1 MKLLL
6 LSTVALFLGPL
17 LQRSLRWAKAA
28 MATLDGF
35 VLLLVVGIILG
46 RLIPAAYSAAGWP
59 TLPIAVA
66 GYLAVRQIERMQ
78 HVGGRRAHKVAVVLG
93 LLGLAMHEFLDGLAL
108 AMGRGDHDHA
118 ADALLPL
125 AIVLHRIPVGLSVW
139 WLLKRLGTGWSLVG
153 LVFIAGS
160 TALGYGLSTEL
171 FEHSGGVG
179 IGIFQSLVAGALLH
193 VVVHEQQGGRGNHVV
208 FEGIGGL
215 AAIGLLALL
224 HSELLPTS
232 RMGEASMAR
241 TLTLLAVES
250 APALLIAYASAGL
263 IGVFLPSAGV
273 AWMGRGGPI
282 TQAVRGVIF
291 GLPLPICSC
300 GVLPVYRSL
309 IARGVPSAAAM
320 AFLVAA
326 PELGVDAV
334 LLSFP
339 LLGLPLTIARIVCA
353 TIVAIGVGVIVGG
366 MMTKAPPSETPP
378 TTLEIPQGTMGSRL
392 RAAFRLGFVETV
404 DHTGPWIVIG
414 LGVAAAIE
422 PLLRMDW
429 VTSLPTGLD
438 VPLLAVLG
446 MPMYV
451 CASSATPLVAVLI
464 HKGVSPGAAIAFL
477 LTGPATNATTY
488 GVLAKLHGRR
498 IAIGYGLSIATIT
511 VLLGYLTNR
520 VVGVHPGYPFHVGH
534 DHPGVLY
541 PACLAIVVLLFIGS
555 FLRQGPRGFIRQ
567 LSLDPGSA
575 HDHALE
581 HGHDH
586 SHGHDDSHGHD
597 HLHGHDHSHGHDHGP
612 SETHRHHTSSDPL
625 GPDHKAE

>member
-28 MATLDGF
+28 MAALDGF

-46 RLIPAAYSAAGWP
+46 RLIPSAYSAAGWP
-59 TLPIAVA
+59 SLPLAVL
-66 GYLAVRQIERMQ
+66 GYLAVRQVERMH
-78 HVGGRRAHKVAVVLG
+78 HVGGQRAHKVAVVLG

-108 AMGRGDHDHA
+108 ALGHADHEHT

-139 WLLKRLGTGWSLVG
+139 WLLRRLGTGWSVFG
-153 LVFIAGS
+153 LMGIAAA
-160 TALGYGLSTEL
+160 TALGYGVSTE
-171 FEHSGGVG
+171 FFAHSGGVG
-179 IGIFQSLVAGALLH
+179 IGLFQSVVAGALLH
-193 VVVHEQQGGRGNHVV
+193 VVVHEQQDQSGKHVF
-208 FEGIGGL
+208 FEGLGGL
-215 AAIGLLALL
+215 LALGLLALL

-232 RMGEASMAR
+232 RVGEASMAK
-241 TLTLLAVES
+241 TLTLLALES
-250 APALLIAYASAGL
+250 APALLIAYSFAGL
-263 IGVFLPSAGV
+263 IGVFLPATGV
-273 AWMGRGGPI
+273 SWLRRGS
-282 TQAVRGVIF
+282 TLSQSLRGVLF

-339 LLGLPLTIARIVCA
+339 LLGLPLTVARVLCA
-353 TIVAIGVGVIVGG
+353 TVVALGVGILVGG
-366 MMTKAPPSETPP
+366 FMKTSPQDQTPTLPTEEVTGSLQTK
-378 TTLEIPQGTMGSRL
+378 L
-392 RAAFRLGFVETV
+392 RAALRLGFVETV
-404 DHTGPWIVIG
+404 DHTGPWIVMG
-414 LGVAAAIE
+414 LGVAAALE

-429 VTSLPTGLD
+429 VTALPTGLD

-488 GVLAKLHGRR
+488 GVLAKLHGRKV
-498 IAIGYGLSIATIT
+498 AIGYGVTIALLT
-511 VLLGYLTNR
+511 VGLGFLVNRIVGTN
-520 VVGVHPGYPFHVGH
+520 PGYPFHVGH
-534 DHPGVLY
+534 DHRGWLY
-541 PACLAIVVLLFIGS
+541 PACLVIVGLLFVGS
-555 FLRQGPRGFIRQ
+555 FLRQGPRGFLHQ
-567 LSLDPGSA
+567 LSLDATGMDP
-575 HDHALE
+575 HDH
-581 HGHDH
+581 GH
-586 SHGHDDSHGHD
+586 SHGHGHG
-597 HLHGHDHSHGHDHGP
+597 HGHDHGH
-612 SETHRHHTSSDPL
+612 SHDHGHDHNHGHGHDHDHGHSHDHDH
-625 GPDHKAE
+625 GPNRSR

>member
-1 MKLLL
+1 MGLCCCWW
-6 LSTVALFLGPL
+6 
-17 LQRSLRWAKAA
+17 WASS
-28 MATLDGF
+28 
-35 VLLLVVGIILG
+35 LG

-78 HVGGRRAHKVAVVLG
+78 HVGGQQAHKVAVVLG

-263 IGVFLPSAGV
+263 IGSFFRRQALRGWDA
-273 AWMGRGGPI
+273 GGP
-282 TQAVRGVIF
+282 
-291 GLPLPICSC
+291 
-300 GVLPVYRSL
+300 SL
-309 IARGVPSAAAM
+309 RPFAA
-320 AFLVAA
+320 
-326 PELGVDAV
+326 
-334 LLSFP
+334 
-339 LLGLPLTIARIVCA
+339 
-353 TIVAIGVGVIVGG
+353 
-366 MMTKAPPSETPP
+366 
-378 TTLEIPQGTMGSRL
+378 
-392 RAAFRLGFVETV
+392 
-404 DHTGPWIVIG
+404 
-414 LGVAAAIE
+414 
-422 PLLRMDW
+422 
-429 VTSLPTGLD
+429 
-438 VPLLAVLG
+438 
-446 MPMYV
+446 
-451 CASSATPLVAVLI
+451 
-464 HKGVSPGAAIAFL
+464 
-477 LTGPATNATTY
+477 
-488 GVLAKLHGRR
+488 
-498 IAIGYGLSIATIT
+498 
-511 VLLGYLTNR
+511 
-520 VVGVHPGYPFHVGH
+520 
-534 DHPGVLY
+534 
-541 PACLAIVVLLFIGS
+541 
-555 FLRQGPRGFIRQ
+555 
-567 LSLDPGSA
+567 
-575 HDHALE
+575 
-581 HGHDH
+581 
-586 SHGHDDSHGHD
+586 
-597 HLHGHDHSHGHDHGP
+597 
-612 SETHRHHTSSDPL
+612 
-625 GPDHKAE
+625 